1 VGNDLLS
8 LYDLKEGK
16 QKGLFID
23 FKIYVSSQAAFNSL
37 KITLFHVQ
45 RIYKNVPKTW
55 ISDSTRSSLFD
66 GDFLGLRIFFLWVWY
81 LEEEGNSHDF
91 RLMLTWNYCT
101 TWKVV
106 QVVQYWLSFPL
117 RRCSMITPWCKA
129 SSRILPAFQA
139 PQTITSKFHA

>member
-45 RIYKNVPKTW
+45 RIYKNVPKT
-55 ISDSTRSSLFD
+55 
-66 GDFLGLRIFFLWVWY
+66 
-81 LEEEGNSHDF
+81 
-91 RLMLTWNYCT
+91 
-101 TWKVV
+101 
-106 QVVQYWLSFPL
+106 
-117 RRCSMITPWCKA
+117 
-129 SSRILPAFQA
+129 
-139 PQTITSKFHA
+139 